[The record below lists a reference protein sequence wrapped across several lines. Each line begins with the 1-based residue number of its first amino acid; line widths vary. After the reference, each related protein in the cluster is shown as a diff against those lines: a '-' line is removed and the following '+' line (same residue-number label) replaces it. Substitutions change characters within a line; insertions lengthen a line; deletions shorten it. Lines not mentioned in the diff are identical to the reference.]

1 MSKNLTLAQNHAWN
15 LAKTLMVC
23 VVLFRGEEGFGV
35 LPSDEF
41 DGEAGSIIHEY
52 DPFEM

>member
-1 MSKNLTLAQNHAWN
+1 MSQNLSLAQRHAWN

-23 VVLFRGEEGFGV
+23 VVLFGSDGGYGV

-41 DGEAGSIIHEY
+41 DGDPTLILFKY
-52 DPFEM
+52 DPYR